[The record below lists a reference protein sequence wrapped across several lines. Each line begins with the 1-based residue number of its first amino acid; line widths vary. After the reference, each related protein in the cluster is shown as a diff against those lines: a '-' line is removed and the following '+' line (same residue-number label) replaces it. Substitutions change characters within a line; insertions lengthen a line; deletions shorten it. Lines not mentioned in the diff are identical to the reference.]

1 MHVYIPQ
8 TDRYRPIVLVGA
20 QKLDKDY
27 NFYLRRIT
35 ISTTTFWFLDFWF
48 QKLEPNP
55 IVSEQKWL
63 QFALPPRKKWALSI
77 HISS

>member
-55 IVSEQKWL
+55 IVS
-63 QFALPPRKKWALSI
+63 
-77 HISS
+77 